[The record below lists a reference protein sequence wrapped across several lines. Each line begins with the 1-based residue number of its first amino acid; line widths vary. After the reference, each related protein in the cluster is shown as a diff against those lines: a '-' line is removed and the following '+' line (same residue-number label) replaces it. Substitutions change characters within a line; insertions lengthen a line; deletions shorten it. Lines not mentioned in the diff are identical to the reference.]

1 MSKRTVRSV
10 EADYRGRRFLIG
22 LYVVAVF
29 LYWTSLYLYMP
40 TLPLYVQGKTGNLA
54 LVGVI
59 LAMYGLWQAV
69 VRLPLGIVVDWFGWR
84 KPFVVVGFVLAGLGA
99 VVTGTAN
106 DASGLLIGRTITG
119 LAAGVWVVLVVAF
132 SSLFPADEA
141 VRASALLALVASF
154 ARMLATG
161 ATGWLNELGGYS
173 LAFFL
178 AGGAAALAIVIVLPI
193 RERRR
198 PPQTPS
204 VRGIGQLVLRRDVL
218 YPSLLNAVSQY
229 SNWAVTFGFLPIL
242 AKQLGATDI
251 VQSILVAMNI
261 GLVTLGNLT
270 TTAMVRRVGVRPLV
284 YLSFLLMSF
293 GIGELAFASSLFV
306 LFFAQLCMG
315 LAQGIGYPL
324 LMGMSIEHVAE
335 EERTTA
341 MGLHQAVYA
350 IGMFSGPWLSGILAD
365 AMGLRPMF
373 LITSLFCSAMGL
385 FGTRK
390 LVQTEKEDKTR
401 KSAPWT
407 HAPHS

>member
-1 MSKRTVRSV
+1 MSKSIVRSA
-10 EADYRGRRFLIG
+10 ETDHRERRFSIG
-22 LYVVAVF
+22 LYAVAVF

-40 TLPLYVQGKTGNLA
+40 TLPVYVQSKTGNLA

-59 LAMYGLWQAV
+59 LSMYGLWQAV
-69 VRLPLGIVVDWFGWR
+69 VRLPLGIVVDWLGWR

-99 VVTGTAN
+99 VVTGIAN

-132 SSLFPADEA
+132 SGLFPADEA

-161 ATGWLNELGGYS
+161 ATGWLDELGGYS

-178 AGGAAALAIVIVLPI
+178 AGGAAALAIMIVLPI

-198 PPQTPS
+198 TPQMPS
-204 VRGIGQLVLRRDVL
+204 VRGIGRLVLRRDVL

-261 GLVTLGNLT
+261 GLVTLGSLT
-270 TTAMVRRVGVRPLV
+270 TTAMVRRIGVRPLLYV
-284 YLSFLLMSF
+284 SFLLMSF

-306 LFFAQLCMG
+306 VFFAQLCMG

-324 LMGMSIEHVAE
+324 LMGMSIEQVAE

-373 LITSLFCSAMGL
+373 LITSLFCSAIGL
-385 FGTRK
+385 LGTRK
-390 LVQTEKEDKTR
+390 LVETRKEDKSRKRTR
-401 KSAPWT
+401 
-407 HAPHS
+407 

>member
-1 MSKRTVRSV
+1 
-10 EADYRGRRFLIG
+10 
-22 LYVVAVF
+22 
-29 LYWTSLYLYMP
+29 MP
-40 TLPLYVQGKTGNLA
+40 TLPVYVQSKTGNLA

-59 LAMYGLWQAV
+59 LSMYGLWQAV
-69 VRLPLGIVVDWFGWR
+69 VRLPLGIVVDWLGWR

-99 VVTGTAN
+99 VVTGIAN

-132 SSLFPADEA
+132 SGLFPADEA

-161 ATGWLNELGGYS
+161 ATGWLDELGGYS

-178 AGGAAALAIVIVLPI
+178 AGGAAALAIMIVLPI

-198 PPQTPS
+198 TPQMPS
-204 VRGIGQLVLRRDVL
+204 VRGIGRLVLRRDVL

-261 GLVTLGNLT
+261 GLVTLGSLT
-270 TTAMVRRVGVRPLV
+270 TTAMVRRIGVRPLLYV
-284 YLSFLLMSF
+284 SFLLMSF

-306 LFFAQLCMG
+306 VFFAQLCMG

-324 LMGMSIEHVAE
+324 LMGMSIEQVAE

-373 LITSLFCSAMGL
+373 LITSLFCSAIGL
-385 FGTRK
+385 LGTRK
-390 LVQTEKEDKTR
+390 LVETRKEDKSRKRTR
-401 KSAPWT
+401 
-407 HAPHS
+407 